1 MTALLEV
8 RGLSRSFDGLA
19 ALDGVDLDVRS
30 GSVHAVL
37 GENGAGKSTLMHV
50 LFGMLRP
57 DAGTLRWHD
66 REIRPASPAEA
77 LALGIG
83 MVHQH
88 FQLVDALTAWENV
101 WLAHPARPR
110 LRLDRRRAREA
121 VSELAERF
129 RLRLDP
135 DAVCGELPVAARQKV
150 EIAKALSRPCSL
162 LILDEPTAVLAP
174 PEARDLFAVV
184 RELTARGTAVLF
196 ITHKLDEALAVSDRV
211 TVLRRGRVTLASET
225 AKAARDE
232 LVRAILGT
240 DGSLVPAGGPSGQ
253 PVPTRPALSVR
264 DLRSRAGR
272 IALEGVSF
280 DLFEGEILGVTGVDG
295 NGQDELV
302 EVLAGLLRPD
312 AGSILLGGVDVTG
325 LGVRDRWRAGLSV
338 LPGDRG
344 REGLLLDATLWE
356 NLALR
361 EFGAPWA
368 RSGLFRTVDPAAH
381 RRRAEDLLSRHD
393 VRAGGIDAKASSL
406 SGGNQQKLLLAR
418 ELAAEPRVLVL
429 LNPTRGLDV
438 GAAGALLGELRRL
451 AERGRAVLL
460 VSTEL
465 EEVLETAH
473 RWAVMHDGE
482 LREAARR
489 DPELLGAMMLGGLGP

>member
-1 MTALLEV
+1 LTALLEV

-19 ALDGVDLDVRS
+19 ALDGVDLDVQP
-30 GSVHAVL
+30 GAVHAVL

-57 DAGTLRWHD
+57 DAGTVRLHG
-66 REIRPASPAEA
+66 REIRPESPAEA
-77 LALGIG
+77 LSLGIG

-88 FQLVDALTAWENV
+88 FQLVDALTVQDNV
-101 WLAHPARPR
+101 WLAHPARPAF
-110 LRLDRRRAREA
+110 RLDRRRAREA
-121 VSELAERF
+121 VSELAARF

-135 DAVCGELPVAARQKV
+135 DAVCGALPVAARQKV

-174 PEARDLFAVV
+174 PEVRDLFAVV
-184 RELTARGTAVLF
+184 RELTAGGTAVLF

-211 TVLRRGRVTLASET
+211 TVLRRGRVTLASDT
-225 AKAARDE
+225 AKAARGE
-232 LVRAILGT
+232 LVRAILGRE
-240 DGSLVPAGGPSGQ
+240 GASVPSGGPPAQ
-253 PVPTRPALSVR
+253 PIPARPALSVR
-264 DLRSRAGR
+264 GLRSRAGR
-272 IALEGVSF
+272 IALESVSF

-302 EVLAGLLRPD
+302 EVLAGLVRPD
-312 AGSILLGGVDVTG
+312 AGSIVVAGRDVTA

-344 REGLLLDATLWE
+344 REGLLLDAPLWE

-368 RSGLFRTVDPAAH
+368 RRGLLRTVDPAAH
-381 RRRAEDLLSRHD
+381 RRRAADLLSRHD
-393 VRAGGIDAKASSL
+393 VRAGGVEAKASSL

-438 GAAGALLGELRRL
+438 GAAGTLLRELRRL
-451 AERGRAVLL
+451 AESGRAVLL

-465 EEVLETAH
+465 EEVVETSH
-473 RWAVMHDGE
+473 RWAVMHAGE
-482 LREAARR
+482 FREAGRP
-489 DPELLGAMMLGGLGP
+489 DPELLGAMMLGGLAR